1 MDAGTTIVLALG
13 AVATVGLFVW
23 RARVAKKIEDER
35 QLEMLRKATEE
46 AQAVKDAED
55 EEAEAAALKHKKKTD
70 RGG

>member
-1 MDAGTTIVLALG
+1 MDAGTTIVLVLG

-35 QLEMLRKATEE
+35 QVEILRKRTEE
-46 AQAVKDAED
+46 AQAAQDA
-55 EEAEAAALKHKKKTD
+55 EAEAVALKHKKKTD